1 MSTMPERLARMEAI
15 LERLDHSIN
24 GNGQPGLAQKLTDH
38 MLAEKNIGVMVM
50 SVQGKIDGH
59 IKWHRRAWGD
69 WKWSITTLIA
79 IAGMI
84 VAIIFR

>member
-1 MSTMPERLARMEAI
+1 MSTMPERLAKIEAI

-24 GNGQPGLAQKLTDH
+24 GNGQPGLAQRLNDHMMHDHQLTDK
-38 MLAEKNIGVMVM
+38 L
-50 SVQGKIDGH
+50 DGH
-59 IKWHRRAWGD
+59 LRWHRHAWGD

>member
-1 MSTMPERLARMEAI
+1 MSTMPERLAKMEAI

-24 GNGQPGLAQKLTDH
+24 GNGQPGLAQRLNDH
-38 MLAEKNIGVMVM
+38 MLADRKTDHAVIALT
-50 SVQGKIDGH
+50 GKIDGH